1 MTYYSLQ
8 APPSTDL
15 TRSDGVNVP
24 NTDPDYLAWVAA
36 GNAPLIVP
44 APPPN
49 NPVGIDWLTFMGL
62 FTPAE
67 QAAIA
72 LSTDPHVAVF
82 RMMAM
87 GLGGDL
93 ILSDPRVAMGLATC
107 VAAGCLSSSRVP
119 LILSMQAPT
128 S

>member
-15 TRSDGVNVP
+15 TRSDGVSVP
-24 NTDPDYLAWVAA
+24 ATDPDYRAWIAA
-36 GNAPLIVP
+36 GNSALAVP
-44 APPPN
+44 APQVSD
-49 NPVGIDWLTFMGL
+49 PVAIDWLTFMGL

-87 GLGGDL
+87 GLGGNL
-93 ILSDPRVAMGLATC
+93 VLSDPRVAVGLDAC
-107 VAAGCLSSSRVP
+107 VAAGCLAAPRVSQ
-119 LILSMQAPT
+119 ILDLQAPQ
-128 S
+128 